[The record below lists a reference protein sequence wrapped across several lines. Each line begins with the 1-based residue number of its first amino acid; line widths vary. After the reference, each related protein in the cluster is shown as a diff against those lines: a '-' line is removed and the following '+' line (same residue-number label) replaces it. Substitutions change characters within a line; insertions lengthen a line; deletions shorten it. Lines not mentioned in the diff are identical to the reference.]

1 MASEIRTGPLALMTS
16 SDESRAREAGQ
27 KIIARALK
35 ERRRFRRVHV
45 AVTGRLYIP
54 ATQEETICTV
64 EDISPG
70 DASLLCQLKEE
81 PKGRAVI
88 YLDTLGRFE
97 GPIVRAKRGS
107 FVMTFTCSLQKRE
120 KLADQLMLDMNR
132 HLLDGA
138 DLRRFDRVEASTG
151 SITHFTRSTGDQIR
165 CEVIDL
171 SLSGVS
177 LRSEFRPPLGEHVLI
192 GHRAGR
198 VARHHEDG
206 IGIEFLGT
214 SLAAGNGGESQPAPV
229 RPLVSPASRVAAAPV
244 AAARRR

>member
-1 MASEIRTGPLALMTS
+1 MS
-16 SDESRAREAGQ
+16 SIDESRIKEVGQ
-27 KIIARALK
+27 KVIARALK
-35 ERRRFRRVHV
+35 ERRRYRRVHV
-45 AVTGRLYIP
+45 PITGRLYVP

-70 DASLLCQLKEE
+70 DVSLLCQLQQE

-107 FVMTFTCSLQKRE
+107 FVMTFTCSVQKRE
-120 KLADQLMLDMNR
+120 KLADLLMLEMNR
-132 HLLDGA
+132 HLLSEA
-138 DLRRFDRVEASTG
+138 DLRRYDRVEAATG
-151 SITHFTRSTGDQIR
+151 SFTHYTRSTGEQIR

-177 LRSEFRPPLGEHVLI
+177 VRSETKPPIGEHILI

-198 VARHHEDG
+198 VARHHSDG
-206 IGIEFLGT
+206 IGIEFLGI
-214 SLAAGNGGESQPAPV
+214 SLAAANSSES
-229 RPLVSPASRVAAAPV
+229 ASNAAPTSAGTGTRPRSAV
-244 AAARRR
+244 ALARRR

>member
-1 MASEIRTGPLALMTS
+1 MTS
-16 SDESRAREAGQ
+16 SDESRTREAGQ
-27 KIIARALK
+27 KVIARALK

-70 DASLLCQLKEE
+70 DASLLCQLREE

-120 KLADQLMLDMNR
+120 KLADQLMLEMNR

-138 DLRRFDRVEASTG
+138 ELRRFDRVEASTG
-151 SITHFTRSTGDQIR
+151 SITHFTRSTGDQVR

-177 LRSEFRPPLGEHVLI
+177 LRSEFRPPLGEHILI

-206 IGIEFLGT
+206 IGIEFLGV
-214 SLAAGNGGESQPAPV
+214 SVPAGNGADNQPAPAPL
-229 RPLVSPASRVAAAPV
+229 RPLASTPPRVSTAAV